1 MKEYKRLTNNNLEEY
16 DTEKMSE
23 QILLLEQLKNS
34 QNNSVLK

>member
-1 MKEYKRLTNNNLEEY
+1 MKEYKRLTNNNLEEC

-23 QILLLEQLKNS
+23 QLLLLEQLKNS

>member
-16 DTEKMSE
+16 DTKKMSE

>member
-16 DTEKMSE
+16 DPEKMSE

>member
-34 QNNSVLK
+34 QSNSVLK

>member
-1 MKEYKRLTNNNLEEY
+1 MKEYNRLTNNNLEEY

-23 QILLLEQLKNS
+23 QILLLEQLNNS